1 MATLYPPTTYA
12 AATALG
18 YLLDALGV
26 DRHASPA
33 DDFPLPDLPGASLVR
48 GHDTVMVTTD
58 EPAPHGR
65 VAMRTA
71 AAERHLDIVLLRVE
85 HDEDGAVTVSAD
97 LTLAA
102 LPHAPWSFT
111 ELSLWA
117 GSEGDIW
124 FVPAGFGP
132 AVAVTS
138 GGLTLE
144 LLPPYAT
151 SAERTVGVLR
161 AGAEIACLLVKE
173 AR

>member
-1 MATLYPPTTYA
+1 MRA

-26 DRHASPA
+26 DGHADTA
-33 DDFPLPDLPGASLVR
+33 NDFPLPGLPAAALVR
-48 GHDTVMVTTD
+48 DQNAVVVATA
-58 EPAPHGR
+58 EPTPYGR
-65 VAMRTA
+65 VGVQLA
-71 AAERHLDIVLLRVE
+71 AAERRLDIVMLRVE
-85 HDEDGAVTVSAD
+85 HDEDGAVVISVD

-111 ELSLWA
+111 DFSLWA
-117 GSEGDIW
+117 GADGNVW

-138 GGLTLE
+138 EGLTLAMV
-144 LLPPYAT
+144 PPYAT